1 MRTLEVCVQIE
12 LNNDEIA
19 AILDAICNQLTDLED
34 VARWLGGDVELPAI
48 EERITFLSDL
58 DMDIRE
64 QQARFDD
71 EWSQRIRREKN
82 GNDLAGLTFLVGEDD
97 FVDAGIQAREQQK
110 LNNRLMQGTQNSV
123 DIWSLDGLEDE

>member
-1 MRTLEVCVQIE
+1 MQIE

-19 AILDAICNQLTDLED
+19 AILDAICNQLGDLND
-34 VARWLGGDVELPAI
+34 VVQWLGDDVELGAI
-48 EERITFLSDL
+48 EEQITFLSDL
-58 DMDIRE
+58 DSDIRE

-71 EWSQRIRREKN
+71 EWSQRIRRETN
-82 GNDLAGLTFLVGEDD
+82 GNDLTGLTFLVGEDD

>member
-1 MRTLEVCVQIE
+1 MCIRDRIE

-19 AILDAICNQLTDLED
+19 AILDAICNQLGDLED
-34 VARWLGGDVELPAI
+34 VARWLGDDVELGAI
-48 EERITFLSDL
+48 EEQITFLSDL
-58 DMDIRE
+58 DMGIRE

-71 EWSQRIRREKN
+71 EWSQRIRRETN
-82 GNDLAGLTFLVGEDD
+82 GNDLTGLTFLVGEDD

>member
-1 MRTLEVCVQIE
+1 MQIE

-19 AILDAICNQLTDLED
+19 AILDAICNQLGDLND
-34 VARWLGGDVELPAI
+34 VVQWLGDDVELGAI
-48 EERITFLSDL
+48 EEQITFLSDL
-58 DMDIRE
+58 DSDIRE
-64 QQARFDD
+64 QQARFHD
-71 EWSQRIRREKN
+71 EWSQRIRRETN
-82 GNDLAGLTFLVGEDD
+82 GNDLTGLTFLVGEDD

>member
-1 MRTLEVCVQIE
+1 MQIE

-110 LNNRLMQGTQNSV
+110 IKKNSV

>member
-1 MRTLEVCVQIE
+1 MKIE

-19 AILDAICNQLTDLED
+19 AILDAICNQLGDLND
-34 VARWLGGDVELPAI
+34 VVQWLGDDVELGAI
-48 EERITFLSDL
+48 EEQITFLSDL
-58 DMDIRE
+58 DSDIRE

-71 EWSQRIRREKN
+71 EWSQRIRRETN
-82 GNDLAGLTFLVGEDD
+82 GNDLTGLTFLVGEDD

>member
-1 MRTLEVCVQIE
+1 VQIE

>member
-1 MRTLEVCVQIE
+1 MQIE